1 MQRYRESRYSQH
13 GDYDYDSALSPYDQ
27 YDNGTAQETD
37 SFCSARETLYDVDE
51 SDYPMQD
58 QHEETSFT
66 QYDRLNKLS
75 EQQRPIRQLK
85 QPSQRRDLYQSQQ
98 TAQPAANLY
107 HPSNKSSK
115 SREYAQE
122 GPSSLQTRLNSFA
135 VPRSRRAI
143 ALPPREDS
151 SVYESV
157 HTVED
162 INLPSPTRSRPIL
175 HQSLCL
181 FVWNL

>member
-1 MQRYRESRYSQH
+1 MLLHCAHILKRYLAAPLANFLVEQKIMAPLPFICDSRTSGSLAKVLSAIQR
-13 GDYDYDSALSPYDQ
+13 
-27 YDNGTAQETD
+27 
-37 SFCSARETLYDVDE
+37 
-51 SDYPMQD
+51 
-58 QHEETSFT
+58 
-66 QYDRLNKLS
+66 
-75 EQQRPIRQLK
+75 
-85 QPSQRRDLYQSQQ
+85 
-98 TAQPAANLY
+98 
-107 HPSNKSSK
+107 PSNKSSK